1 MSICVFVYCI
11 SSSLNSVRREINE
24 LFCSKSSLDESVLAQ
39 MICSLTIRSW
49 ILLQALILGIRRMES
64 TKLLYIAVLHEN
76 EEGMEN
82 ASFQYTRSMLQ
93 STLQFMGCKARHAF
107 KVYIYICGQVS
118 SLFSL
123 PRMFCLFLRRI
134 VLVLANP
141 KNI

>member
-107 KVYIYICGQVS
+107 KVYIYMWTSFIFVFSSKDVFFVS
-118 SLFSL
+118 KTNCSCFS
-123 PRMFCLFLRRI
+123 
-134 VLVLANP
+134 
-141 KNI
+141 